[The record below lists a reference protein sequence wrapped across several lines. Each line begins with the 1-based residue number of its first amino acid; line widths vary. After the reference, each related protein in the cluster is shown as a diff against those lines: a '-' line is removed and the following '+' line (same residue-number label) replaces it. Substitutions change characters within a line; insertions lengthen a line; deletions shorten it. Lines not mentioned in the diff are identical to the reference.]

1 MVSKQE
7 CLAAGQTGSVN
18 GGPGGG
24 RLAGTI
30 NSGQDNQQGLLVS

>member
-7 CLAAGQTGSVN
+7 CVAAGETGSGH
-18 GGPGGG
+18 GGPRGG

-30 NSGQDNQQGLLVS
+30 NSGQDNQQG

>member
-7 CLAAGQTGSVN
+7 CLAACRTGSVN

-30 NSGQDNQQGLLVS
+30 NSGQDNQQRVLVS

>member
-7 CLAAGQTGSVN
+7 CVAARQTGSVHSF
-18 GGPGGG
+18 PRSG

-30 NSGQDNQQGLLVS
+30 NSGQDNQQE

>member
-7 CLAAGQTGSVN
+7 CVAAGQTGSVYSC
-18 GGPGGG
+18 PRGG

-30 NSGQDNQQGLLVS
+30 NSGQDNQQG